1 MGDEPDQSDEKR
13 LMRRFFIIWSA
24 QASSLVG
31 SALVQFAIV
40 WWLTLETGSAT
51 VLAFAMMMVM
61 LPQIVIGPFAG
72 ALVDRWN
79 RRHVM
84 IYADGGIALATI
96 ALMALFASGLVEVW
110 HIYVFAF
117 IRSAGGAFHW
127 PAMTASTS
135 LMVPKKH
142 LARVAGLNQAVQGAV
157 SIAAPALGAILILVL
172 PMWQVLSFDILTA
185 AIAIAPLLFM
195 KIPQPAPAP
204 DGESGKRSVL
214 GDMRDGLRFI
224 RSWEGAMA
232 ILVMAMAINLL
243 VAPAVSLIPMLVK
256 FYFGGGVVEFA
267 AIEVAFG
274 LSLILGG
281 IGLGIW
287 GGFKSKVFTTLVS
300 GALSGLGLILTGLAP
315 PEAFYLA
322 LAGMFFAGLMSAIM
336 NGSLLA
342 VLQSSV
348 PADKQG
354 RVFGILG
361 SLSVAAAPFGLA
373 VAGPVSDLIGVH
385 VWFVIAGLG
394 LSVTM
399 VVGFFIPSLTRMEHT
414 VHGDV
419 RVEEK

>member
-1 MGDEPDQSDEKR
+1 MTEGAGEENERR
-13 LMRRFFIIWSA
+13 LMRRFFIIWGA
-24 QASSLVG
+24 QASSLIG

-51 VLAFAMMMVM
+51 VLAFAVMMVM

-84 IYADGGIALATI
+84 IYADAGIALATV
-96 ALMALFASGLVEVW
+96 ALMALFASGLIEVW

-117 IRSAGGAFHW
+117 LRSVGGAFHW
-127 PAMTASTS
+127 PAMTASTT
-135 LMVPKKH
+135 LMVPKRH
-142 LARVAGLNQAVQGAV
+142 LARVGGLNEAVQGAV
-157 SIAAPALGAILILVL
+157 SIAAPALGAILIIAL

-185 AIAIAPLLFM
+185 AVAIAPLLVV
-195 KIPQPAPAP
+195 KIPQPAAKD
-204 DGESGKRSVL
+204 DGERRPSVL
-214 GDMRDGLRFI
+214 DDMKDGLRFI
-224 RSWEGAMA
+224 RRWEGAMV
-232 ILVMAMAINLL
+232 ILAMAMGINLL
-243 VAPAVSLIPMLVK
+243 VSPAVSLIPMLVK

-267 AIEVAFG
+267 AMEMAFG

-287 GGFKSKVFTTLVS
+287 GGFKSKIFTMLVS
-300 GALSGLGLILTGLAP
+300 GTLSGIGIVVTGLAP

-322 LAGMFFAGLMSAIM
+322 LLGMFFAGLMSAIM

-348 PADKQG
+348 PPEKQG

-361 SLSVAAAPFGLA
+361 SLAVAATPFGLA
-373 VAGPVSDLIGVH
+373 VAGPVSDMIGIH

-394 LSVTM
+394 LSGAM
-399 VVGFFIPSLTRMEHT
+399 AVGFFIPSLRRMEEAT
-414 VHGDV
+414 PGDTS
-419 RVEEK
+419 VEEK